1 MKMIDSTRYLLSFC
15 VFLGLSTT
23 PQALMAASKNDNPRD
38 IGAYVDSNKI
48 AIDPI
53 LLQMEDLK
61 DGDLERFAPIPRDNS
76 SPINNPNI
84 YRGANNGTNKAPI
97 IEASELEKLYSERLR
112 EPIEQFGY
120 DLFPQTPQEPSSA
133 AVQDSYIL
141 EADDEISILLRGAKS
156 SQLTTTIGADGIL
169 VIDNLPPITAAGK
182 SVKAVRDELNAM
194 TKDIYNTDVFLSVAK
209 TRRLTVTVAGNV
221 TQPGQITLS
230 TYNTVLDALGAVGGV
245 KKTGTLRQIKLIRNN
260 QTAIIDLY
268 GVLIYGSSTTDI
280 SLRDGDRIVVTPI
293 GPTLAV
299 SGAAKRPGIYE
310 ILPANRSIWREE
322 GSISQKLTLN
332 DVVDLS
338 GGAVLPSKTR
348 YVRLNLENKSVD
360 SVSEVTNSYERV
372 FGDGDILL
380 INQSG
385 LANQNL
391 KSGSITLSGET
402 PQAGLY
408 AIAETPSL
416 AYLLKDEA
424 ALGSDIYPLIGVI
437 QRWNAGQL
445 SKELIA
451 FSPLQIISHKN
462 DVTLHESDTVILF
475 SRDDILDFKTPE
487 EIDAPD
493 DDAKPKRKVQSKLP
507 EDIKN
512 FLIEHAVFLRGSIRA
527 AGSYPIANE
536 TTLDDLLSVSGG
548 ASLEAN
554 TGNIEITQP
563 RADKSSQRTQVN
575 LASTPASLISLH
587 PGDTIRVGQNFRR
600 IEDRHVLLTGEIKN
614 PGTYDLIAGDT
625 LSALIKRAGGLTEE
639 AYPKGSIFSRKSERI
654 REEQR
659 YKSQARTLE
668 FNLASALQD
677 NQTDK
682 KPNDQE
688 IALARNLIAELKS
701 AEVLGRITV
710 EADPALLEAHPDQD
724 ILLESGDKIYIPK
737 RPLTVRVAGEVLSP
751 AALQFR
757 TGKNPRDYINEAG
770 GFAYNADQ
778 DRSFVVYPDGSAQP
792 LSVSA
797 WNYKAAMIPP
807 GSTIIV
813 PRDPKPLTFMDGAK
827 DLSQILAN
835 LATAAIFADD
845 IANGDD

>member
-1 MKMIDSTRYLLSFC
+1 MTDFKRPLFSFCLLLS
-15 VFLGLSTT
+15 LTT
-23 PQALMAASKNDNPRD
+23 APHALMAAEKGGNSRD
-38 IGAYVDSNKI
+38 IAAYVDPQKI
-48 AIDPI
+48 AIDPV
-53 LLQMEDLK
+53 LLQMDDLQE
-61 DGDLERFAPIPRDNS
+61 GDLEHFAPIPRGNPLIGRDFASKNS
-76 SPINNPNI
+76 ATIME
-84 YRGANNGTNKAPI
+84 RAPS
-97 IEASELEKLYSERLR
+97 SELEKLYSERLR

-120 DLFPQTPQEPSSA
+120 DLFPSTPQEPSSA

-141 EADDEISILLRGAKS
+141 EAGDEVSILLRGTKS
-156 SQLTTTIGADGIL
+156 SNLNTTIGDDGLL
-169 VIDNLPPITAAGK
+169 VIDNLPPINAAGK
-182 SVKAVRDELNAM
+182 SLKAVRDELNAL
-194 TKDIYNTDVFLSVAK
+194 TKDIYNTDLFLSVAK
-209 TRRLTVTVAGNV
+209 TRRLTVTVSGNV
-221 TQPGQITLS
+221 TRPGQVTLS
-230 TYNTVLDALGAVGGV
+230 TYNTVLDALGAVGGIQ
-245 KKTGTLRQIKLIRNN
+245 KTGTLRQIKLIRNH
-260 QTAIIDLY
+260 QTAILDLY

-299 SGAAKRPGIYE
+299 SGAAKRPAIYE

-322 GSISQKLTLN
+322 GAVSQKLTLG
-332 DVVDLS
+332 DALDLS
-338 GGAVLPSKTR
+338 GGAVLPSRTR
-348 YVRLNLENKSVD
+348 YVRLNLENKSID
-360 SVSEVTNSYERV
+360 SVSEITNSYERV

-424 ALGSDIYPLIGVI
+424 ALGSDIYPLIGVV

-462 DVTLHESDTVILF
+462 DVPLRESDVVMLF
-475 SRDDILDFKTPE
+475 SRDDILDFKAPE
-487 EIDAPD
+487 EIDAPAD
-493 DDAKPKRKVQSKLP
+493 DTKQARKQPSKLP
-507 EDIKN
+507 EDIRN

-527 AGSYPIANE
+527 AGSYPVASE

-554 TGNIEITQP
+554 IRNVEITQP
-563 RADKSSQRTQVN
+563 RADKTSQRTQVN

-600 IEDRHVLLTGEIKN
+600 IEDRHVLLTGEVKN

-668 FNLASALQD
+668 FNLAAALQD
-677 NQTDK
+677 HQTDK

-688 IALARNLIAELKS
+688 IALARNLIAELKG

-710 EADPALLEAHPDQD
+710 EADPSLLDAHPDQD

-770 GFAYNADQ
+770 GFAYSADQ
-778 DRSFVVYPDGSAQP
+778 DRAFVVYPDGSAQP

-797 WNYKAAMIPP
+797 WNYKAAMISP

-845 IANGDD
+845 IANGDN

>member
-1 MKMIDSTRYLLSFC
+1 MTDSKRYLLSFC
-15 VFLGLSTT
+15 VFLGLGAS
-23 PQALMAASKNDNPRD
+23 PQALMAASKGDNSLD
-38 IGAYVDSNKI
+38 ISAYVDAHKI

-53 LLQMEDLK
+53 LLQTDDLQ
-61 DGDLERFAPIPRDNS
+61 DADLRRFTPIQQSNTHITDIREATLP
-76 SPINNPNI
+76 
-84 YRGANNGTNKAPI
+84 
-97 IEASELEKLYSERLR
+97 ASELEKLYSERLR

-120 DLFPQTPQEPSSA
+120 DLFPSTPQEPTGA

-141 EADDEISILLRGAKS
+141 EAGDEVSILLRGTKS
-156 SQLTTTIGADGIL
+156 TNLTTTIGEDGLL
-169 VIDNLPPITAAGK
+169 VIDNLPPLNAAGK
-182 SVKAVRDELNAM
+182 SLKAVRDELISL
-194 TKDIYNTDVFLSVAK
+194 TKDIYNTDLFLSVTK
-209 TRRLTVTVAGNV
+209 TRRLTVIVSGNV
-221 TQPGQITLS
+221 TQPGQVTLS

-260 QTAIIDLY
+260 QTAILDLY

-293 GPTLAV
+293 GPTLAI
-299 SGAAKRPGIYE
+299 SGAAKRPAIYE
-310 ILPANRSIWREE
+310 ILPANRSIWKEE
-322 GSISQKLTLN
+322 GSISQKLTLG
-332 DVVDLS
+332 DMLDLS

-348 YVRLNLENKSVD
+348 YVRLDLENKSID
-360 SVSEVTNSYERV
+360 SVSEITNSTERV

-385 LANQNL
+385 LSNQNL
-391 KSGSITLSGET
+391 KSGSIELSGET

-424 ALGSDIYPLIGVI
+424 ALGSNIYPLIGVV

-462 DVTLHESDTVILF
+462 DVTLHESDVVILF
-475 SRDDILDFKTPE
+475 SRDDILGFKTPE
-487 EIDAPD
+487 EIDAPE
-493 DDAKPKRKVQSKLP
+493 AEGKLAQKQTSKLS
-507 EDIKN
+507 EDLKN

-527 AGSYPIANE
+527 AGTYPIANE

-554 TGNIEITQP
+554 IRNVEITQP
-563 RADKSSQRTQVN
+563 RADKSSQRTEVN

-587 PGDTIRVGQNFRR
+587 PGDTVRVGQNFRR
-600 IEDRHVLLTGEIKN
+600 IEDRHVLLTGEVKN

-625 LSALIKRAGGLTEE
+625 LFSLIKRAGGITDE
-639 AYPKGSIFSRKSERI
+639 AYPKGTIFSRKSERL

-668 FNLASALQD
+668 FNLAAALQ
-677 NQTDK
+677 NHQSDK

-688 IALARNLIAELKS
+688 IALARNLIAELKG

-710 EADPALLEAHPDQD
+710 EADPALLDAHPDLN
-724 ILLESGDKIYIPK
+724 ILLESGDKIFVPK

-770 GFAYNADQ
+770 GFAYSADQ
-778 DRSFVVYPDGSAQP
+778 DRAFVVYPDGSAQP

>member
-1 MKMIDSTRYLLSFC
+1 MTDSRRYLLSFC
-15 VFLGLSTT
+15 VFLGLSAS
-23 PQALMAASKNDNPRD
+23 PQALMAASKDDNSRD
-38 IGAYVDSNKI
+38 IAPYVDTNKI

-53 LLQMEDLK
+53 LLQTNDLQ
-61 DGDLERFAPIPRDNS
+61 DADLERFAPISRP
-76 SPINNPNI
+76 
-84 YRGANNGTNKAPI
+84 TNKAKDQFPTI
-97 IEASELEKLYSERLR
+97 IEASASASELEKLYSERLR

-120 DLFPQTPQEPSSA
+120 DLFPSTPQEPSSA

-141 EADDEISILLRGAKS
+141 EAGDEVSILLRGTKS
-156 SQLTTTIGADGIL
+156 TNLTTTIGNDGLL
-169 VIDNLPPITAAGK
+169 VIDNLPPINAAGK
-182 SVKAVRDELNAM
+182 SLKAVREELIAL
-194 TKDIYNTDVFLSVAK
+194 TKDIYNTDLFLSVSK
-209 TRRLTVTVAGNV
+209 TRRLTVTVSGNV
-221 TQPGQITLS
+221 TQPGQVTLS

-299 SGAAKRPGIYE
+299 SGAAKRPAIYE
-310 ILPANRSIWREE
+310 ILPANRSIWKEE
-322 GSISQKLTLN
+322 GSVSQKLTLG
-332 DVVDLS
+332 DMLDLS

-360 SVSEVTNSYERV
+360 SVSEVTNSLERV

-391 KSGSITLSGET
+391 KSGSIELSGET

-408 AIAETPSL
+408 ALAETPSL

-424 ALGSDIYPLIGVI
+424 ALGSNIYPLIGIV

-451 FSPLQIISHKN
+451 FSPLQILSHKD
-462 DVTLHESDTVILF
+462 DVTLHESDVVMLF

-487 EIDAPD
+487 EIDAPED
-493 DDAKPKRKVQSKLP
+493 DVKPIKKQPSKLP

-527 AGSYPIANE
+527 AGTYPIANE

-554 TGNIEITQP
+554 IRNVEITQP
-563 RADKSSQRTQVN
+563 RADKSSQRTEVN

-600 IEDRHVLLTGEIKN
+600 IEDRHVLLTGEVKN

-625 LSALIKRAGGLTEE
+625 LSSLIKRAGGITEE
-639 AYPKGSIFSRKSERI
+639 AYPKGTIFSRKSERI

-668 FNLASALQD
+668 FNLAAALQE

-688 IALARNLIAELKS
+688 IALARNLIAELKG

-710 EADPALLEAHPDQD
+710 EADPSLLDAQPDLD

-770 GFAYNADQ
+770 GFAYSADQ
-778 DRSFVVYPDGSAQP
+778 DRAFVVYPDGSAQP

-845 IANGDD
+845 IANGDN

>member
-1 MKMIDSTRYLLSFC
+1 MIYYKRYLIPLC
-15 VFLGLSTT
+15 VLLGLGTA
-23 PQALMAASKNDNPRD
+23 PQALMAAGKDDNSRD
-38 IGAYVDSNKI
+38 IAAYVDPHKI
-48 AIDPI
+48 AIDPV
-53 LLQMEDLK
+53 LLQMDDLQ
-61 DGDLERFAPIPRDNS
+61 DGDLERFAPTPRASTRSNPPANS
-76 SPINNPNI
+76 VITTTAS
-84 YRGANNGTNKAPI
+84 
-97 IEASELEKLYSERLR
+97 SELEKLYSGRLR

-120 DLFPQTPQEPSSA
+120 DLFPSTPQEPSSA

-141 EADDEISILLRGAKS
+141 EPGDEISILLRGTKS
-156 SQLTTTIGADGIL
+156 ANLTTTIGDDGLL
-169 VIDNLPPITAAGK
+169 VIDNLAPINAAGK
-182 SVKAVRDELNAM
+182 SLKAVRDEVISL
-194 TKDIYNTDVFLSVAK
+194 TKDIYNTDLFLSVSR
-209 TRRLTVTVAGNV
+209 TRRLTVTVSGNV
-221 TQPGQITLS
+221 TQPGQVTLS

-260 QTAIIDLY
+260 QTAILDLY

-293 GPTLAV
+293 GPTLAI
-299 SGAAKRPGIYE
+299 SGAAKRPAIYE
-310 ILPANRSIWREE
+310 ILPANRSIWKED
-322 GSISQKLTLN
+322 GAVSQKLTLG
-332 DVVDLS
+332 DMLDLS

-348 YVRLNLENKSVD
+348 YVRLDLENKSVD
-360 SVSEVTNSYERV
+360 SVSEVTNSYERI

-391 KSGSITLSGET
+391 KSGSIELSGET

-424 ALGSDIYPLIGVI
+424 ALGSNIYPLIGVV

-462 DVTLHESDTVILF
+462 DVTLHESDVVILF

-487 EIDAPD
+487 ELDAPEEET
-493 DDAKPKRKVQSKLP
+493 KPKRKQSSKLP

-527 AGSYPIANE
+527 AGTYPIANE

-554 TGNIEITQP
+554 IRNIEITQP

-575 LASTPASLISLH
+575 LTSTPASLISLH

-600 IEDRHVLLTGEIKN
+600 IEDRHVLLTGEVKN

-625 LSALIKRAGGLTEE
+625 LSSLIKRAGGITDE
-639 AYPKGSIFSRKSERI
+639 AYPKGTIFSRKSERL

-668 FNLASALQD
+668 FNLAATLQE
-677 NQTDK
+677 NQPDK

-688 IALARNLIAELKS
+688 IALARNLIAELKG
-701 AEVLGRITV
+701 ANVLGRITV
-710 EADPALLEAHPDQD
+710 EADPSLLDAHPDLD
-724 ILLESGDKIYIPK
+724 ILLESGDRIFIPK

-770 GFAYNADQ
+770 GFAYSADQ

-807 GSTIIV
+807 GSIIIV

-845 IANGDD
+845 IANGDN